1 MSVAKSRRVLRPA
14 QAPTAVGEAQRR
26 AVELAPI
33 TNADV
38 PAVADFFHVH
48 LNDRVP
54 LATWVAAMSAP
65 WRAEAPN
72 RGFMLRDGQ
81 RIVGAQL
88 AFYAE
93 RTIAGRT
100 ERFCNLAALCVLP
113 DFRIYSV
120 RLLMAL
126 LAQDGYHFTDLSPTG
141 NVIPLNTRLKF
152 RSLDTSA
159 ALIPNLP
166 WPTVP
171 NRTKIS
177 ADPDVIASMLT
188 GAELE
193 LYRDHAQGLAARHL
207 VLVRGD
213 DSCYV
218 MFREVRAGIL
228 PVFATIL
235 HVSNPELFR
244 RATSRL
250 ARYLLVHHRLLATL
264 AELRTMQYRPRLSVM
279 LRAPLP
285 PKMYRSATLDPA
297 QVDDLYSELACMPW

>member
-1 MSVAKSRRVLRPA
+1 M
-14 QAPTAVGEAQRR
+14 GEAQRR
-26 AVELAPI
+26 AVELDPI
-33 TNADV
+33 TDADV
-38 PAVADFFHVH
+38 PAVADFLHAN

-54 LATWVAAMSAP
+54 QSIWATAMSAP
-65 WRAEAPN
+65 WRVDAPN

-81 RIVGAQL
+81 RIVGAHL
-88 AFYAE
+88 AFYSE

-113 DFRIYSV
+113 EFRIYSV
-120 RLLMAL
+120 RLLIAL

-141 NVIPLNTRLKF
+141 NVIRLNTRLKF

-177 ADPDVIASMLT
+177 ADPDVIASTLT

-244 RATSRL
+244 RATSR
-250 ARYLLVHHRLLATL
+250 
-264 AELRTMQYRPRLSVM
+264 
-279 LRAPLP
+279 
-285 PKMYRSATLDPA
+285 
-297 QVDDLYSELACMPW
+297 